1 MTALVQVEVVEDL
14 LKELWVLAGELPDAR
29 LNFAEQVGDGL
40 LSDLRVLLL
49 GDLPGRLHHAHE
61 VLVRGRAH
69 GKIRVVVVPFLSSD
83 NAIVVTA
90 RAIEVV
96 EEVLEDLVTGLAALE
111 ELWVHADIVD
121 AGNVADGELAGAI
134 SVHHL
139 ESLVDHGHATW
150 SQLVSILNSIF
161 KLVPVLIVRVY
172 FKVRFNSHKPF
183 EI

>member
-1 MTALVQVEVVEDL
+1 M
-14 LKELWVLAGELPDAR
+14 
-29 LNFAEQVGDGL
+29 F
-40 LSDLRVLLL
+40 SD
-49 GDLPGRLHHAHE
+49 D
-61 VLVRGRAH
+61 
-69 GKIRVVVVPFLSSD
+69 
-83 NAIVVTA
+83 AIVVSFGSV
-90 RAIEVV
+90 EVV

-111 ELWVHADIVD
+111 ELWVHANIVD

-150 SQLVSILNSIF
+150 SQLVSVLNSIF

-172 FKVRFNSHKPF
+172 FKVRFNLHKPF

>member
-40 LSDLRVLLL
+40 LGDLRVLLL

-61 VLVRGRAH
+61 VLIRGRAH
-69 GKIRVVVVPFLSSD
+69 RKIRVVVVPFLSSD

-96 EEVLEDLVTGLAALE
+96 KEVLEDLVTGLAALE

-139 ESLVDHGHATW
+139 ERLVDHGHATW
-150 SQLVSILNSIF
+150 SQLVSVLNSIF